1 MPKFTVSEAGK
12 SPQNYKFD
20 SNQELI
26 TIGRGSDNDITID
39 CESVST
45 KHCRV
50 EKSDDG
56 YVLSDDGSTN
66 GIKLKG
72 KKSESIELT
81 DGIEVH
87 IGDTPLTFHSQKS
100 AAIAKGSGESP
111 EESNDS
117 TSEASGGKCLK
128 TVIFFGILAIAGI
141 AIMPWLGEVGMAS
154 EKVGTDQA
162 KWLGFLGEFHPVF
175 LHLPIGAF
183 ALVLLMEICR
193 IFTFG
198 KYKPRTT
205 MALAFASGTAVF
217 AAVFGYFLYLTGEFS
232 GDLIEEHKRDGIIF
246 TIILIATF
254 LVKYAA
260 DALPLKRMLKP
271 IYGVGVLATTAA
283 MICAGHHGGEIT
295 HGDPFEKAPWIEE
308 DDDQAG
314 MSDAEKL
321 DPIVYKHIVHPIL
334 EDKCISCH
342 GEKKQKSGLRMDSYA
357 ALIEGGDEEEALV
370 PGNLEESMMIAYL
383 HLPLEDDLRMPPE
396 GKTQLTPEEIQIL
409 EWWVASG
416 ASETAKKSEIEITP
430 VISKALDS
438 LVSPAEKARLKALA
452 DEQESLRLAAQKK
465 KRQALEVSLNTVNEK
480 FPGSLKYIS
489 QEDTSL
495 VFSAVSYRS
504 QFGDDSLDILA
515 STTDSLQELNLGS
528 TQVTDEGIKKL
539 SAHPA
544 IEVIKLSETSVT
556 DASLPELAK
565 LKQLRVLNLYGTAVT
580 DAGIKALEGHP
591 TLKKIYLWQTKVTP
605 EAAQALEK
613 SLIEVQPEKGKDK
626 MGDEI
631 TIPAAQVILGS

>member
-1 MPKFTVSEAGK
+1 
-12 SPQNYKFD
+12 
-20 SNQELI
+20 
-26 TIGRGSDNDITID
+26 
-39 CESVST
+39 
-45 KHCRV
+45 
-50 EKSDDG
+50 
-56 YVLSDDGSTN
+56 
-66 GIKLKG
+66 
-72 KKSESIELT
+72 
-81 DGIEVH
+81 
-87 IGDTPLTFHSQKS
+87 
-100 AAIAKGSGESP
+100 
-111 EESNDS
+111 
-117 TSEASGGKCLK
+117 
-128 TVIFFGILAIAGI
+128 
-141 AIMPWLGEVGMAS
+141 
-154 EKVGTDQA
+154 
-162 KWLGFLGEFHPVF
+162 
-175 LHLPIGAF
+175 
-183 ALVLLMEICR
+183 
-193 IFTFG
+193 
-198 KYKPRTT
+198 